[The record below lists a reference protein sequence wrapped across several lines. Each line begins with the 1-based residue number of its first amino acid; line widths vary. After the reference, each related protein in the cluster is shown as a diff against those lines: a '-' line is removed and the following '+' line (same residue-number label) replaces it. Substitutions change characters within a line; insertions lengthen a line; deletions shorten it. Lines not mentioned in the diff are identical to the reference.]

1 MLYETITVRNWGEAL
16 GKSQKHK
23 QMDTVAVFNQ

>member
-1 MLYETITVRNWGEAL
+1 MLYETVRNWGEAL

>member
-23 QMDTVAVFNQ
+23 QMDTGSF